1 MHNGIHLQSNFCLAG
16 VVRHKIDQQMRTV
29 SVWDQLLKGL
39 KGVLIQETFYGVEK
53 GPITSK
59 CCLNKAVFTGLGM
72 VEGRRLG
79 SVGESGPREPG
90 GCCQA
95 AKGARGLLSA
105 RLVKGSVSVSPFLF
119 PLHML
124 RQCFRVRRTCW
135 HWQYKDS
142 YDRLLVAMRKTHR
155 YQTLCSSLLYNT
167 RQDLRALNHSRLLIM
182 PDPKV
187 LCKCSLHCVV

>member
-1 MHNGIHLQSNFCLAG
+1 M
-16 VVRHKIDQQMRTV
+16 VRHKIDQQMRMV

-59 CCLNKAVFTGLGM
+59 CYLNKAIFTGLGM
-72 VEGRRLG
+72 VEGRRQVEGALWGGWVVWGSRAPGSRLG
-79 SVGESGPREPG
+79 R
-90 GCCQA
+90 CHA

-105 RLVKGSVSVSPFLF
+105 RLVQGSVSVSPFLF

-124 RQCFRVRRTCW
+124 RQWLRIRRTCW

-142 YDRLLVAMRKTHR
+142 YDRLLVSMRKTHR
-155 YQTLCSSLLYNT
+155 YRTLCSSLLYKM
-167 RQDLRALNHSRLLIM
+167 RQYLRALNHLQI
-182 PDPKV
+182 PYNA
-187 LCKCSLHCVV
+187 